1 VLILASKVE
10 HEGDTD
16 VDLDFYGPDESEYP
30 QACENCRDE
39 REIDRDAEYE
49 ASRLTRG
56 ADCATQ

>member
-1 VLILASKVE
+1 MSMARCPLCSSIV
-10 HEGDTD
+10 DTD

-49 ASRLTRG
+49 ASRG
-56 ADCATQ
+56 PA